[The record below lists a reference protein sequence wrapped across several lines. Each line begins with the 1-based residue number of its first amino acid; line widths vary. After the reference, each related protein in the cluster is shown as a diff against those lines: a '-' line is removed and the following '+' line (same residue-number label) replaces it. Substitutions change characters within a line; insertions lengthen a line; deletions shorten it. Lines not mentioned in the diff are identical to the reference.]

1 MSPLSQ
7 FDAPAAPSS
16 PLSDAPSDSAAASA
30 AAPSSAVSPGVGQP
44 AAAAPAPVSASSS
57 RDARSTAAVAATPA
71 RVLRPRQATPSRGV
85 TSSATAP
92 APAVASTVG
101 PSTVRLLDGSTI
113 ELPRWLVRR
122 PPDAEHWRLC
132 EESLARAQANIA
144 RQDAASALGPP
155 PTSRPTTP
163 VSSAASRGPSVAP
176 SSSSSQLRRP
186 GRERSRR
193 RAVPD
198 YSDSEGEASAGPSK
212 GKARASRGAGYSGEE
227 EEEEEDELLG
237 DVLAVPPPPPPPAP
251 SRRSTRSRGGLSIP
265 ASYDAAAVPA
275 YPEGEVH
282 PDWMPPI
289 QHAWTVCSQCC
300 SSGSDEAE
308 ALEAIKTCALDP
320 GVTHPAGHGGGH
332 SGRYLAHCGPCD
344 PRKRPCD
351 FMMRCP
357 TFPKTAR
364 GRVQARMYACKRWI
378 WLEGGCVGERPKPDT
393 RPEALTEEDFKRLFT
408 AAEQEAF
415 HEAWARGRGIDKDRY
430 AGVAKAAKASR
441 AGKEA
446 PAAASSSV
454 LGASSAVGDASRPAK
469 RAKRSATPAAAT
481 TAAPVAAPSSSA
493 ANAPSTTV
501 ASSSSVSVAP
511 PAPALP
517 PTAVA
522 RRSSACGGLE
532 AALDRLDE
540 AAKEVMAASQV
551 VNRELRGA
559 GVPSSE
565 VNTSAIPLLGAL
577 EEHSMALREATEKA
591 SVRLAGAANK

>member
-1 MSPLSQ
+1 MSPLSHGGACSGIGLLGSRRALNRGGGGYPREGASPSAGHAVSRR
-7 FDAPAAPSS
+7 DILGDGAGTRGGLDPPSS
-16 PLSDAPSDSAAASA
+16 CPAG
-30 AAPSSAVSPGVGQP
+30 SSAV
-44 AAAAPAPVSASSS
+44 
-57 RDARSTAAVAATPA
+57 RRTRSTGA
-71 RVLRPRQATPSRGV
+71 
-85 TSSATAP
+85 
-92 APAVASTVG
+92 
-101 PSTVRLLDGSTI
+101 
-113 ELPRWLVRR
+113 
-122 PPDAEHWRLC
+122 C

-155 PTSRPTTP
+155 PTSQPTTP

-176 SSSSSQLRRP
+176 SSSLSQLRRP

-212 GKARASRGAGYSGEE
+212 GKARASRGAG
-227 EEEEEDELLG
+227 
-237 DVLAVPPPPPPPAP
+237 
-251 SRRSTRSRGGLSIP
+251 TRSRGGLSIP
-265 ASYDAAAVPA
+265 ASYDAAAGTGIPRGRG
-275 YPEGEVH
+275 P

-308 ALEAIKTCALDP
+308 ALEAIKTSPLRLHDAMSDVPQDSP
-320 GVTHPAGHGGGH
+320 G
-332 SGRYLAHCGPCD
+332 
-344 PRKRPCD
+344 
-351 FMMRCP
+351 
-357 TFPKTAR
+357 

-501 ASSSSVSVAP
+501 ASSSSVSSTV
-511 PAPALP
+511 
-517 PTAVA
+517 
-522 RRSSACGGLE
+522 SSAG
-532 AALDRLDE
+532 
-540 AAKEVMAASQV
+540 
-551 VNRELRGA
+551 